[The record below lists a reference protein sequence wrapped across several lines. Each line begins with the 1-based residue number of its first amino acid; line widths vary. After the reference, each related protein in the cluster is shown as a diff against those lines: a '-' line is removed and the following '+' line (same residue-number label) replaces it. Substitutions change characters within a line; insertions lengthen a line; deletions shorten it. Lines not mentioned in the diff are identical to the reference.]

1 MEISYV
7 PYKGDTNER
16 RVCPVAC
23 SNDELQVPQVLFLSD
38 ADLIKIQQC
47 REAAK
52 TIQALGLDIQSI
64 SSRYVP
70 TGAFGDLH
78 VSEEK
83 YTFISDEAE
92 YFRAYAWSI
101 LTFTDGN
108 AWIQCREKY
117 SETLVEWL
125 ILY

>member
-7 PYKGDTNER
+7 PYKGDMNEL

-52 TIQALGLDIQSI
+52 NVQALGLDIQSI

-70 TGAFGDLH
+70 TGTFGNLH
-78 VSEEK
+78 VSEDK
-83 YTFISDEAE
+83 YTFISDDETG

-101 LTFTDGN
+101 LTFMEGN
-108 AWIQCREKY
+108 AWIQCREMY

-125 ILY
+125 IL